1 MIRPACKNEELRYA
15 GFVRLFVIWYRLLF
29 QKNEMEASYVELQLA
44 HEKQQKMLQMAQVGA
59 PLTHLPTRHLLVQ
72 SHQ

>member
-1 MIRPACKNEELRYA
+1 MRVLLDCLYFGIV
-15 GFVRLFVIWYRLLF
+15 FSLF

>member
-1 MIRPACKNEELRYA
+1 
-15 GFVRLFVIWYRLLF
+15 
-29 QKNEMEASYVELQLA
+29 MEASYVELQLA

-59 PLTHLPTRHLLVQ
+59 PLIHLPTRHLLVQ

>member
-1 MIRPACKNEELRYA
+1 
-15 GFVRLFVIWYRLLF
+15 
-29 QKNEMEASYVELQLA
+29 MEASYVELQLA